1 MIMKANGYWIES
13 GADLNGADLEGE
25 NVAHTN
31 LTVTNLTEMFQFE
44 AQGKEVSN

>member
-1 MIMKANGYWIES
+1 MKANGYWIES
-13 GADLNGADLEGE
+13 GADLNGANLEGE

>member
-1 MIMKANGYWIES
+1 MKANGYWIES